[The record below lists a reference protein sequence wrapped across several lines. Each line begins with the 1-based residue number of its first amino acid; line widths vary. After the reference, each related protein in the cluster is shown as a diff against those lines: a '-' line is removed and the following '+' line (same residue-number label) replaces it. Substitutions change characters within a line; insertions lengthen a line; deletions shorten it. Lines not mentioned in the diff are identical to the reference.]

1 MSRDEKTSADYA
13 AILEPGRVRRARLVR
28 AGLASLLI
36 VVLGLGLLAIDEDG
50 DEPDARS
57 RLSSVAMAG
66 AEPAAVVAPAPP
78 IAGDTNAAVATA
90 PEPVVPAAA
99 SAPALT
105 ATDPA
110 GREAES
116 APQAATAAVPAIAPA
131 PLGVAPAAGGSGARP
146 PPGRGFMVQLGVFA
160 APENADRLRDELAA
174 QGFSAHVQ
182 SRVVV
187 GPFADRKSA
196 DLARARLHDERKLD
210 GLIVPPRKP

>member
-1 MSRDEKTSADYA
+1 MSRDDKTSADYA

-50 DEPDARS
+50 DEPDAQPR
-57 RLSSVAMAG
+57 RSSVAMVG
-66 AEPAAVVAPAPP
+66 AEAAAALAPAPP
-78 IAGDTNAAVATA
+78 IAGDTNAAVAQA
-90 PEPVVPAAA
+90 SEPVVPAT
-99 SAPALT
+99 APALT

-110 GREAES
+110 GHEAES
-116 APQAATAAVPAIAPA
+116 APQAAPVPAPAIAPA
-131 PLGVAPAAGGSGARP
+131 PLGVASAERP
-146 PPGRGFMVQLGVFA
+146 PPGRGFMVQLGVFG